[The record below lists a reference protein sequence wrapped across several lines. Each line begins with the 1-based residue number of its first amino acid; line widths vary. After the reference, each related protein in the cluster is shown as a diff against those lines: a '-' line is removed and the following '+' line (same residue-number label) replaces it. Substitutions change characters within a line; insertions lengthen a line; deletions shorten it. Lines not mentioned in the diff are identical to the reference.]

1 MARPTDDAHW
11 GLPDPVE
18 VEGSEAE
25 IAYAFND
32 FDNRRMYALVMLI
45 LVVVS
50 VVNAALFGWERRL
63 RQRRGLT

>member
-1 MARPTDDAHW
+1 MGVPIWRARNIVPLILST
-11 GLPDPVE
+11 G
-18 VEGSEAE
+18 GIGYR

-32 FDNRRMYALVMLI
+32 FDNRRMYALVVLI

-50 VVNAALFGWERRL
+50 VVNAALLGWERRL